1 MAGAAAGVL
10 ALLSWTVA
18 AAHRGTAPDAPVAVH
33 ANPPLIIAGA
43 DADARRAAL
52 VRRAEIRLPGDVPL
66 TPVDPAPLEGVLEC
80 RYLAKEADGTSA
92 KFDCALADGRTIK
105 VKYGRNP
112 EIHAET
118 LATTLVTALGY
129 ATDRMAI
136 VPRVR
141 CYGCPRFPFATMQL
155 LQFLGAG
162 GLLAPHGFEHGYTD
176 FVWSAVEY
184 RFPARAIE
192 TSTRTGWAWFEIE
205 DSDASPAE
213 IGALRL
219 LAVFLGH
226 WDNKPDNQRLVCLD
240 TIIATP
246 RDNDCARPLLMIQDL
261 GSTFGPTK
269 LNVATWESD
278 RVWKDRARCL
288 VTMRHLPFH
297 GGTFGDAQ
305 IPEAGRAQLAASLTS
320 IPESAIRQMLMA
332 SRVPE
337 FQSSTDDAR
346 DVETWL
352 AAFRSRIKQ
361 ITDAGPCPD
370 S

>member
-1 MAGAAAGVL
+1 MEA
-10 ALLSWTVA
+10 
-18 AAHRGTAPDAPVAVH
+18 APV
-33 ANPPLIIAGA
+33 
-43 DADARRAAL
+43 
-52 VRRAEIRLPGDVPL
+52 
-66 TPVDPAPLEGVLEC
+66 EGTLEC
-80 RYLAKEADGTSA
+80 RYLAREADGTSA

-118 LATTLVTALGY
+118 LATTLLTALGY
-129 ATDRMAI
+129 ATDRVAV

-155 LQFLGAG
+155 LQSVGAG
-162 GLLAPHGFEHGYTD
+162 GVLAPHGFEHGYTD
-176 FVWSAVEY
+176 FAWPAVEH
-184 RFPARAIE
+184 RFPAPAIE
-192 TSTRTGWAWFEIE
+192 TSTQTGWSWFELE
-205 DSDASPAE
+205 DADASPAE

-219 LAVFLGH
+219 LAVFLAH
-226 WDNKPDNQRLVCLD
+226 WDNKADNQRLVCLD
-240 TIIATP
+240 AIITGAGG
-246 RDNDCARPLLMIQDL
+246 RDCARPLLMIQDL

-269 LNVATWESD
+269 LNVATWGSD
-278 RVWKDRARCL
+278 PVWKDRARCL

-297 GGTFGDAQ
+297 GGTFADAR

-332 SRVPE
+332 SRVPA
-337 FQSSTDDAR
+337 FQSGTDDAR
-346 DVETWL
+346 DVTNWL

-370 S
+370 VEA